1 MIKGKVIA
9 SCTNLF
15 GTMMFFRKEENLI
28 KLMDKEQVNLDTVG
42 EACYCPTCRYCLA
55 EIEEK

>member
-1 MIKGKVIA
+1 MECNKCKGQMIKGKVIA

-15 GTMMFFRKEENLI
+15 GTIMAFRKEENLK

-42 EACYCPTCRYCLA
+42 
-55 EIEEK
+55 

>member
-9 SCTNLF
+9 SRTNLI
-15 GTMMFFRKEENLI
+15 GTMMAFRKEENLK

-42 EACYCPTCRYCLA
+42 
-55 EIEEK
+55 